1 MNIFF
6 LKLIVLFIFPGE
18 LQDWATAGETEEKME
33 MNTDFEQNRGY
44 GYGANPN
51 VVSEA
56 PPSYDEVSQPL
67 QQGPAQPSANPF
79 TSGQNNPFR
88 QWKCENDHKKKY
100 FQQWNSN
107 SCVNGMERNKD
118 GKITNNYVG
127 KKTE

>member
-1 MNIFF
+1 MNIF
-6 LKLIVLFIFPGE
+6 LKIIVLFIFSGE

>member
-1 MNIFF
+1 MNIF

>member
-1 MNIFF
+1 MNIF

-118 GKITNNYVG
+118 GKMTNNYVG

>member
-1 MNIFF
+1 MNIF
-6 LKLIVLFIFPGE
+6 LKIIVLFIFSGE

-118 GKITNNYVG
+118 GKMTNNYVG